1 MTVDL
6 AKARALVEPLL
17 GASYALPSDARG
29 WFDHPTAGHVPHNVC
44 TDAADTIAALIAE
57 VDRLNGVAINCNSQ
71 LQEAISDCKRLDSLL
86 KSVIAER
93 TEAWRMAGEADSLRR
108 ERDALA
114 RDAAR
119 FNWYFGRTGKE
130 SVFVGEYMRGIREGW
145 TPDQWRAAIDAAMS
159 EKTP

>member
-1 MTVDL
+1 MTVDIE
-6 AKARALVEPLL
+6 KARGLVKNVLA
-17 GASYALPSDARG
+17 ASYALPSDARG
-29 WFDHPTAGHVPHNVC
+29 WFEHPTEGHVPHNVC

-119 FNWYFGRTGKE
+119 YRWLRRDVPYDE
-130 SVFVGEYMRGIREGW
+130 CAAVFDKHSEDEL
-145 TPDQWRAAIDAAMS
+145 DAAIDAAMGAS
-159 EKTP
+159 DD